1 MQEMAKTGKDS
12 FGLFQS
18 DVCHS
23 GHKAFQRTTIS
34 QKKKKKK
41 PTAEDSGKLRVWS
54 CDLGKTLGL
63 AESLCNYLLIEVV
76 RAA

>member
-41 PTAEDSGKLRVWS
+41 NPQQKIQGS
-54 CDLGKTLGL
+54 
-63 AESLCNYLLIEVV
+63 
-76 RAA
+76 